1 MKTHISDDDLNLR
14 AYYRKEFCNR
24 NPDRKNELMEEE
36 ERLRRQIIE
45 QGADASP
52 ELEERLKKVSDELL
66 DYEFPKMDFSSIK
79 IKSREF
85 EDLWY
90 YHNYKEIP
98 LQAEH
103 EHVAT
108 IHCVDP
114 EDKTIIVKISLDREK
129 GDIIKDINSLLD
141 LLKKEGKTNGLD
153 LMSTKRRK
161 TKEADSVFEK
171 YDTYLEV
178 WDMVNEKVKEG
189 KPLRD
194 IFRETAKEMFQK
206 DFQEPDTLNED
217 DPDQRP
223 ESARKKVEHYYW
235 EAYELIKEGGWR
247 RI

>member
-1 MKTHISDDDLNLR
+1 MKRHISEDDLNQR
-14 AYYRKEFCNR
+14 AYYRREFCHR
-24 NPDRKNELMEEE
+24 NPERKKQLIEEE
-36 ERLRRQIIE
+36 ESLKRLIIG
-45 QGADASP
+45 QGTDAFT
-52 ELEERLKKVSDELL
+52 ELKERLEKVSDELL
-66 DYEFPKMDFSSIK
+66 DYEFPATDISSIK
-79 IKSREF
+79 VKSREF
-85 EDLWY
+85 GDLWY

-98 LQAEH
+98 IRPEH

-114 EDKTIIVKISLDREK
+114 EDQTIIVKISLDREK

-141 LLKKEGKTNGLD
+141 LLKKEGKTYGLN

-178 WDMVNEKVKEG
+178 WDMVNERVRKR

-194 IFRETAKEMFQK
+194 IFRETAKEMFRK

-217 DPDQRP
+217 DPDQKP

-235 EAYELIKEGGWR
+235 KAYKLIREGGWR